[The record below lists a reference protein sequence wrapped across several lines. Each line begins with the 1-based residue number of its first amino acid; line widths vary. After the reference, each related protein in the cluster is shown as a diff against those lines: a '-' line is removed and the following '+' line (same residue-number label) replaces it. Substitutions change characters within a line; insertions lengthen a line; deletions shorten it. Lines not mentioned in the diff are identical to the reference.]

1 MLSHVVFED
10 CPGFKFFGA
19 DDVLV
24 VRSLGLPAD
33 LNEWEYEHYELVSEV
48 LGVPTDFMHKR
59 LKWAY
64 HGGSDGWAMK
74 SYHDEGGFS
83 LADLEAKGVSRDD
96 VLRLHEEGCLI
107 GGSVRVLG
115 DEELLFACAQ
125 FWGGADGGV
134 MIRPELFECVKV
146 FSRVGVSPHVASD
159 FLFYPVA
166 DYGFLCPWELLLSG
180 DEGLRTLVL
189 ADAYSYALKR
199 REKAVFE
206 DFAQAS
212 VENVPTPERVTELA
226 KGAVLPSVGDGSVS
240 TMNALSKALGIPA
253 AVLTRRL
260 DNADERP
267 KGFPSVTVKAKL
279 RKKLETLWWS
289 DERITAFLEGRSP
302 MFGLVTPTRYATF
315 GDASTAGVV
324 HSSVLSAGVG
334 WFVGGGAVYGVVVS
348 VLVVPV
354 FTRFRLEV

>member
-10 CPGFKFFGA
+10 CPEFKFFGA

-33 LNEWEYEHYELVSEV
+33 LNEWGHEHYELVSEV
-48 LGVPTDFMHKR
+48 LGVPTDFMYER
-59 LKWAY
+59 LNWAY
-64 HGGSDGWAMK
+64 HGGSDGW
-74 SYHDEGGFS
+74 
-83 LADLEAKGVSRDD
+83 
-96 VLRLHEEGCLI
+96 
-107 GGSVRVLG
+107 
-115 DEELLFACAQ
+115 
-125 FWGGADGGV
+125 V

-180 DEGLRTLVL
+180 DDGLRTLVV

-199 REKAVFE
+199 REKAVLE
-206 DFAQAS
+206 EFAQAS

-240 TMNALSKALGIPA
+240 TMNALGKVLGIPA

-267 KGFPSVTVKAKL
+267 KGIPSMLLEVKL
-279 RKKLETLWWS
+279 QKKLEALGWG
-289 DERITAFLEGRSP
+289 DEPITAFLEGRSP

-315 GDASTAGVV
+315 GDEYYNAVVTVASLA
-324 HSSVLSAGVG
+324 AG
-334 WFVGGGAVYGVVVS
+334 WFVSNMSASKPSGASDPTVVC
-348 VLVVPV
+348 
-354 FTRFRLEV
+354 

>member
-10 CPGFKFFGA
+10 CSGFKFFGA

-33 LNEWEYEHYELVSEV
+33 LNEWEHEHYELVSEV
-48 LGVPTDFMHKR
+48 LGVPADFMYER
-59 LKWAY
+59 LNWAY

-74 SYHDEGGFS
+74 SYHTEGGFS
-83 LADLEAKGVSRDD
+83 LADLEAKGVPRDD

-180 DEGLRTLVL
+180 DDRLRTLVV
-189 ADAYSYALKR
+189 ADAYSYAVER

-206 DFAQAS
+206 EFAQAS

-226 KGAVLPSVGDGSVS
+226 KGTVLPSVGDGSVR
-240 TMNALSKALGIPA
+240 TMNALGKVLGVPA

-260 DNADERP
+260 DNADELP
-267 KGFPSVTVKAKL
+267 TGFPSVIVEAKL
-279 RKKLETLWWS
+279 RNDLEALGWGG
-289 DERITAFLEGRSP
+289 ERITAFLEGRSP

-315 GDASTAGVV
+315 GDDYYNAVVTVASA
-324 HSSVLSAGVG
+324 AAG
-334 WFVGGGAVYGVVVS
+334 WFVSNMGASKPSGASDQTV
-348 VLVVPV
+348 
-354 FTRFRLEV
+354 TC

>member
-10 CPGFKFFGA
+10 CPGFKFFGV

-33 LNEWEYEHYELVSEV
+33 LNEWEEEHYELVSEV
-48 LGVPTDFMHKR
+48 LGVPTDFMYER
-59 LKWAY
+59 LNWAY

-74 SYHDEGGFS
+74 SYHTEGGFS
-83 LADLEAKGVSRDD
+83 LADLEAKGVPRDD

-115 DEELLFACAQ
+115 DDELLFACAQ

-180 DEGLRTLVL
+180 DDRLRTLVV

-206 DFAQAS
+206 EFAQAS
-212 VENVPTPERVTELA
+212 VENVPAPGRVTELA
-226 KGAVLPSVGDGSVS
+226 KGAVFPSVGDGSVS
-240 TMNALSKALGIPA
+240 TMNALGKVLGVPA
-253 AVLTRRL
+253 AILTRRL

-267 KGFPSVTVKAKL
+267 TGFPLVIVEAKL
-279 RKKLETLWWS
+279 RNDLEVLGWGG
-289 DERITAFLEGRSP
+289 ERITAFLEGRSP

-315 GDASTAGVV
+315 GDDYYNAVVTVASLAQ
-324 HSSVLSAGVG
+324 G
-334 WFVGGGAVYGVVVS
+334 WFVSNVGASKPSGAS
-348 VLVVPV
+348 DPAI
-354 FTRFRLEV
+354 TC

>member
-24 VRSLGLPAD
+24 VRSLSLPAD
-33 LNEWEYEHYELVSEV
+33 LNEWEHEHYELVSEV
-48 LGVPTDFMHKR
+48 LGVPTDFMYER
-59 LKWAY
+59 LNWAY

-74 SYHDEGGFS
+74 SYHTEGGFS
-83 LADLEAKGVSRDD
+83 LADLEAKGVPRDD

-115 DEELLFACAQ
+115 DDELLFARAQ

-180 DEGLRTLVL
+180 DDRLRTLVV

-206 DFAQAS
+206 EFAQAS
-212 VENVPTPERVTELA
+212 VENVPSPERVTELA

-240 TMNALSKALGIPA
+240 TMTALGKVLGIPA
-253 AVLTRRL
+253 AILTRRL

-267 KGFPSVTVKAKL
+267 TEFPSVMVEAKL
-279 RKKLETLWWS
+279 RKKLKDLWWG
-289 DERITAFLEGRSP
+289 DERITAFLEERSP

-315 GDASTAGVV
+315 GDDYYNAVVAVASVA
-324 HSSVLSAGVG
+324 AG
-334 WFVGGGAVYGVVVS
+334 WFVSNMGASKPSGAS
-348 VLVVPV
+348 DPAI
-354 FTRFRLEV
+354 TC